1 MQFYSKGKV
10 VIDAVGL
17 LEKLWAALK
26 CLMNKYPFV
35 RHEAA
40 LYRSIKIQVYKLNRH
55 KKFANPIFGSI
66 LAAVF
71 RHACSP

>member
-1 MQFYSKGKV
+1 
-10 VIDAVGL
+10 
-17 LEKLWAALK
+17 
-26 CLMNKYPFV
+26 MNKYPFV

-71 RHACSP
+71 RHACSPQVIFLDILLSFINTSQLP